1 MIDQLKCCSNQKR
14 IFLLLILLFSCTL
27 PENDEHMLRAIIR
40 LVWRLCK
47 TVRLVRHPKMLWG
60 GSPSLVVMGDDSC
73 LRGRGF
79 ESRCRFLDGHGIFS
93 HGFVVKLYCLFEKT
107 ENKQM
112 EAGVRPIFFKK
123 VAQFFRHC
131 SKSSFLVT
139 LIFLPEPKTTSYF
152 WACFC

>member
-107 ENKQM
+107 ENKQK
-112 EAGVRPIFFKK
+112 EAGVGPFLKR
-123 VAQFFRHC
+123 C
-131 SKSSFLVT
+131 KSTCWILKLGRLLCNGKLVCIKDV
-139 LIFLPEPKTTSYF
+139 L
-152 WACFC
+152 C